1 MNPLEKIFRD
11 SGALLGGHF
20 LLSSGLHS
28 AQYMQCALLLADPIL
43 ATSIGKDLAAL
54 QKEPVEAVLS
64 PAIGGIVIG
73 QEVARALG
81 LKAYFAERENGIMT
95 LRRGFNLRPGQK
107 VVIVEDVITTGK
119 SSGEVVGLI
128 NSLGAKAVSALSI
141 VNRSAS
147 GPDLGIPTASLLRLP
162 LEAHAAENC
171 PLCREKIPLVKPG
184 SRLKPC

>member
-1 MNPLEKIFRD
+1 MDPLEKKFHD
-11 SGALLGGHF
+11 SGALLTGHF

-28 AQYMQCALLLADPIL
+28 AQYMQCALLLSDPVL
-43 ATSIGKDLAAL
+43 ATSIGKELAASL
-54 QKEPVEAVLS
+54 KEPVEAVLS
-64 PAIGGIVIG
+64 PALGGIIIG

-95 LRRGFNLRPGQK
+95 LRRGFSLRRDQK

-119 SSGEVVGLI
+119 SSGEVLRLVE
-128 NSLGAKAVSALSI
+128 SLGARAVAALSI

-162 LEAHAAENC
+162 IESHQASNC
-171 PLCREKIPLVKPG
+171 PLCRGQIPLVKPG
-184 SRLKPC
+184 SRALC